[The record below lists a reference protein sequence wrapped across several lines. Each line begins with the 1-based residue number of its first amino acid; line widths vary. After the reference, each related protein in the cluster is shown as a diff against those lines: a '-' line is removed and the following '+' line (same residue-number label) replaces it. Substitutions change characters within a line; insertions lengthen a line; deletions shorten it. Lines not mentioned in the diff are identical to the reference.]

1 MYKQIQKTLDW
12 GVKFASLAITAPATW
27 VVATELF
34 SDIESAFMLFIMRF
48 AAVFLIEGVLLSN
61 WLLLE
66 FDTKATPEI
75 KARYAITALTM
86 YVALAVIG
94 FRHEGPTG
102 IVFRVALLAALI
114 GSGWDTYVMT
124 WQRATRNVDRS
135 AQNARKVKRHA
146 RKLSITE
153 AITRR
158 ESDHYAELALIDAE
172 GTAKLEQHQLYGK
185 RLIAEVRVEDKG
197 QMKRILEQDEQFDQL
212 TTGSQASENG
222 KKKLT
227 QPSSQSSVAAAQLP
241 SAPAAPAPAA
251 PAAPVSDPKESGT
264 IEFEEP
270 QEETASETGDH
281 QLIQGILDAFE
292 EEPRLTQQQLA
303 DKLGSSRSTIGKL
316 VREMRDDGTV
326 VKEGRAHYPGYI
338 YDEMMEKE
346 ARRKRK

>member
-34 SDIESAFMLFIMRF
+34 SDIESAFMLFVMRF

-146 RKLSITE
+146 RKLSIKE

-197 QMKRILEQDEQFDQL
+197 EMKRIIEQDERLGQL
-212 TTGSQASENG
+212 ASGSQSSENG

-227 QPSSQSSVAAAQLP
+227 QPPSQSSVAAAQLP
-241 SAPAAPAPAA
+241 AAPTAPAPV
-251 PAAPVSDPKESGT
+251 APVSDQKESGT

-270 QEETASETGDH
+270 QEEKESETGDH

-316 VREMRDDGTV
+316 VREMRDDGTL
-326 VKEGRAHYPGYI
+326 VKEGRAHYPSYVF
-338 YDEMMEKE
+338 DEMMEKE